1 MVASK
6 APFWLYDTGIESF
19 TLDMQE
25 KFMKRCLLL
34 AAMLL
39 SAGMPAAMAQP
50 SPAEII
56 ANNDK
61 NGDKAIDRAEW
72 AASPAPFPFPEEADT
87 NTDPENSSTSG
98 GEGIWADGKGAV
110 YVAEVGQ
117 KAVLKYVKR

>member
-1 MVASK
+1 
-6 APFWLYDTGIESF
+6 
-19 TLDMQE
+19 
-25 KFMKRCLLL
+25 
-34 AAMLL
+34 MLL

-87 NTDPENSSTSG
+87 NK
-98 GEGIWADGKGAV
+98 DGKIDL
-110 YVAEVGQ
+110 AELEAMFAKGPPGN
-117 KAVLKYVKR
+117 

>member
-1 MVASK
+1 
-6 APFWLYDTGIESF
+6 
-19 TLDMQE
+19 MQE
-25 KFMKRCLLL
+25 KFMKRRLLL

-56 ANNDK
+56 AHNDK

-87 NTDPENSSTSG
+87 NK
-98 GEGIWADGKGAV
+98 DGKIDL
-110 YVAEVGQ
+110 AELEAMFAKGPPGN
-117 KAVLKYVKR
+117 